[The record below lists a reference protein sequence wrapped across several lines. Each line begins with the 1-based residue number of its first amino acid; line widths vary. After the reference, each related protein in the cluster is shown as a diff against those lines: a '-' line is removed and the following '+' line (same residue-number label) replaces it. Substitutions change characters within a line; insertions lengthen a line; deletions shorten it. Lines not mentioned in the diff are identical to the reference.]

1 MCRRNN
7 HSQAFRGPGQ
17 TRGNN
22 FSEGLLWRPDS
33 GSSDRKVTGFC
44 SSETRLDAERN
55 REFGA
60 TLPRTWHR
68 QWLDISMRMI
78 LTTG

>member
-1 MCRRNN
+1 VEARLGLGQEGHQVLLIRNA
-7 HSQAFRGPGQ
+7 S
-17 TRGNN
+17 
-22 FSEGLLWRPDS
+22 
-33 GSSDRKVTGFC
+33 
-44 SSETRLDAERN
+44 DAERN